1 MERLGCTNTELK
13 EHLSR
18 KDQEIHSILEE
29 KDDILKKAAEL
40 EGKVRELDS
49 LQRND
54 IDSLEM
60 RVESTVD
67 ELRLIKQDNSNLLAA
82 LSKAESLFTEAD
94 SKSVIF
100 SDKYYSKKSEVKAL
114 LEKIERMGAEI
125 SRLRSDNMKMTKILE
140 NRKLQVSIKDNKN
153 KVNYDLLLRR
163 TET

>member
-29 KDDILKKAAEL
+29 KDDILKKAAVL

-54 IDSLEM
+54 IESLEM

-67 ELRLIKQDNSNLLAA
+67 ELRLITQDNSNLLAA

-94 SKSVIF
+94 RKSVIF

-114 LEKIERMGAEI
+114 LEKIERMSAKI

-140 NRKLQVSIKDNKN
+140 DRKLQVSINDNKN
-153 KVNYDLLLRR
+153 KVN
-163 TET
+163 